1 MKKAQENKSYFS
13 QIILFVLTS
22 KVLSILLLFSF
33 FFVDAKNQQ
42 VNYQENHSK
51 FKESLLIFSNVEN
64 EFENIEFEE
73 FFDTLDEFFEHS
85 QINFIL
91 PRTIVLSNIFL
102 QKLSIENYCKV
113 PYYLLFKQLKLDV
126 F

>member
-1 MKKAQENKSYFS
+1 MKKAQKNKSYFS

-22 KVLSILLLFSF
+22 KILSILFLFSS

-42 VNYQENHSK
+42 INDQENHSK

-73 FFDTLDEFFEHS
+73 FFDTLDEFFEHF
-85 QINFIL
+85 QTNFIL
-91 PRTIVLSNIFL
+91 LKTIILSDISL
-102 QKLSIENYCKV
+102 LKLSIENYCKV